1 MHATASYSLRADIR
15 PLTASDLEEVVGIDT
30 TIEGHSRRPYF
41 ERRLQSARREPKL
54 HAQFAAIDN
63 KGLAGCVLA
72 RVLEGEFGRS
82 EPALRLE
89 AIGVRSDTQSQGI
102 GSDLFSALSEW
113 ATRHG
118 IPSLRTQARW
128 NDLPMLRWMSAM
140 GFERAPEQVID
151 CPVSGGAYAPERD
164 DPVLADVGTPPA
176 REVNFG
182 GQSANDFERLARDT
196 ADVRAMSAGELREI
210 VRIDRA
216 ITGRNR
222 EEYMAHKFA
231 ETTADSAIRV
241 SLTARIDQDLI
252 IGFLMAR
259 VDLGDYGRT
268 EAVAVIDTIG
278 VDPAYSGRGVGR
290 ALLSQLFVNLGAL
303 RVEQVE
309 TSVAPDDLA
318 LLGFLYDTG
327 FVPSQRIAF
336 VRRFG

>member
-1 MHATASYSLRADIR
+1 MQASYTLRADIR
-15 PLTASDLEEVVGIDT
+15 PLTASDLEEVVAIDT
-30 TIEGHSRRPYF
+30 AVEGHPRGPYF

-54 HAQFAAIDN
+54 HAQFAAIDS
-63 KGLAGCVLA
+63 KGLAGYVLA

-82 EPALRLE
+82 ERDLRLE
-89 AIGVRSDTQSQGI
+89 AVGVRADAQSQGI
-102 GSDLFSALSEW
+102 GRDLFNALSEW
-113 ATRHG
+113 ATRHD
-118 IPSLRTQARW
+118 IASLRTEARW

-140 GFERAPEQVID
+140 GFERAPEQIVD
-151 CPVSGGAYAPERD
+151 CAVSGGAYLAERD
-164 DPVLADVGTPPA
+164 DPVLADAAATPPS
-176 REVNFG
+176 EVDFG
-182 GQSANDFERLARDT
+182 GQASNDFERLARDT
-196 ADVRAMSAGELREI
+196 ADVRAMNAGELREI

-222 EEYMAHKFA
+222 EEYMAHKFG

-241 SLTARIDQDLI
+241 SLTARVDEDLV

-268 EAVAVIDTIG
+268 DPVAVIDTIG

-290 ALLSQLFVNLGAL
+290 ALLSQLFINLGAL

-309 TSVAPDDLA
+309 TSVAPQDLG

-336 VRRFG
+336 MRRFG

>member
-1 MHATASYSLRADIR
+1 MHASYTLRADIR
-15 PLTASDLEEVVGIDT
+15 PLTASDLEEVVEIDT
-30 TIEGHSRRPYF
+30 AIEGHSRRPYF

-54 HAQFAAIDN
+54 HAQFAAIDTR
-63 KGLAGCVLA
+63 GLAGFVLA
-72 RVLEGEFGRS
+72 RVLEGEFGRT
-82 EPALRLE
+82 EPDLRLE
-89 AIGVRSDTQSQGI
+89 AIGVRADVQGQGI
-102 GSDLFSALSEW
+102 GRDLFAALSEW
-113 ATRHG
+113 AKRHG
-118 IPSLRTQARW
+118 IASLRTQARW

-140 GFERAPEQVID
+140 GFERAPEQVVD
-151 CPVSGGAYAPERD
+151 CAVAGGAYAPERD
-164 DPVLADVGTPPA
+164 DPVLADAAAELPS
-176 REVNFG
+176 EVNFG
-182 GQSANDFERLARDT
+182 GQASNDFERLARDT
-196 ADVRAMSAGELREI
+196 ADVRAMNAGELREI

-222 EEYMAHKFA
+222 EEYMVHKFA
-231 ETTADSAIRV
+231 ETTTDSAIRV
-241 SLTARIDQDLI
+241 SLTARIDDDLI

-268 EAVAVIDTIG
+268 ESVAVIDTVG

-303 RVEQVE
+303 RVERVE
-309 TSVAPDDLA
+309 TSVAPEDLG

>member
-1 MHATASYSLRADIR
+1 MPASYTLRADIR
-15 PLTASDLEEVVGIDT
+15 PLAASDLEEVVAIDAAS
-30 TIEGHSRRPYF
+30 EGHPRRPYF

-54 HAQFAAIDN
+54 HAQFAAIDG
-63 KGLAGCVLA
+63 KGLAGYLLA

-82 EPALRLE
+82 ERVLRLE
-89 AIGVRSDTQSQGI
+89 AIGVRADAQSQGI
-102 GSDLFSALSEW
+102 GRDLFGALSEW

-118 IPSLRTQARW
+118 IASLRTQARW
-128 NDLPMLRWMSAM
+128 DDLPMLRWMSAM
-140 GFERAPEQVID
+140 GFERAPEQIVD
-151 CPVSGGAYAPERD
+151 CAVNGGGYAPDRD
-164 DPVLADVGTPPA
+164 DPVLADAASLPPT
-176 REVNFG
+176 EVDFS

-196 ADVRAMSAGELREI
+196 ADVRAMNAGELREI

-222 EEYMAHKFA
+222 EEYMAHKFG

-241 SLTARIDQDLI
+241 SLTARLDDDLV

-268 EAVAVIDTIG
+268 EPVAVIDTIG

-290 ALLSQLFVNLGAL
+290 ALLSQLFANLGAL
-303 RVEQVE
+303 RIEQVE
-309 TSVAPDDLA
+309 TSVAPDDLG

>member
-1 MHATASYSLRADIR
+1 MHASYTLRADIR
-15 PLTASDLEEVVGIDT
+15 PLAAGDLEEVVAIDAA
-30 TIEGHSRRPYF
+30 IEGHSRRPYF
-41 ERRLQSARREPKL
+41 ERRLESARREPRL
-54 HAQFAAIDN
+54 HAQFAAIDD
-63 KGLAGCVLA
+63 KGLAGHVLA

-82 EPALRLE
+82 EPELRLE
-89 AIGVRSDTQSQGI
+89 AIGVRADAQSQGI
-102 GSDLFSALSEW
+102 GRDLFGALSEW
-113 ATRHG
+113 ATKHG
-118 IPSLRTQARW
+118 IASLRTQARW

-140 GFERAPEQVID
+140 GFERATDQIVD
-151 CPVSGGAYAPERD
+151 SAVDGGAYAPERD
-164 DPVLADVGTPPA
+164 DPVLADAAASSPS
-176 REVNFG
+176 EVNFG
-182 GQSANDFERLARDT
+182 GQAANDFERLARDT
-196 ADVRAMSAGELREI
+196 ADVRAMNAGELRDI

-222 EEYMAHKFA
+222 EEYMVHKFA
-231 ETTADSAIRV
+231 ETSADSAIRV
-241 SLTARIDQDLI
+241 SLTARVDEDLV

-278 VDPAYSGRGVGR
+278 VDPAYAGRGVGR

-309 TSVAPDDLA
+309 TSVAPEDLG

>member
-1 MHATASYSLRADIR
+1 MHASYTLRADIR
-15 PLTASDLEEVVGIDT
+15 PLAPSDLEEVVAVDAAVR
-30 TIEGHSRRPYF
+30 GHPRRPYF

-54 HAQFAAIDN
+54 HAQFAAIDRN
-63 KGLAGCVLA
+63 GLAGYVLA

-89 AIGVRSDTQSQGI
+89 AIGIRSDAQSQGI
-102 GSDLFSALSEW
+102 GRDLFGALSEW
-113 ATRHG
+113 AQRHG
-118 IPSLRTQARW
+118 IGSLRTLARW
-128 NDLPMLRWMSAM
+128 TDLPMLRWMSAM
-140 GFERAPEQVID
+140 GFERAPEQLVD
-151 CPVSGGAYAPERD
+151 CPVEGGAYAAERD
-164 DPVLADVGTPPA
+164 DPVLADAAAAPPA
-176 REVNFG
+176 EVNFG
-182 GQSANDFERLARDT
+182 GQAANDFERLARDT
-196 ADVRAMSAGELREI
+196 ADVRAMNAGELRDI

-222 EEYMAHKFA
+222 EEYMAQKFA

-241 SLTARIDQDLI
+241 SLTARVDDDIV

-268 EAVAVIDTIG
+268 ESVAVIDTIG
-278 VDPAYSGRGVGR
+278 VDPAYAGRGVGR

-303 RVEQVE
+303 RVERIE
-309 TSVAPDDLA
+309 TTVAPEDLG
-318 LLGFLYDTG
+318 LLGFLYGTG